1 MICPNCQKE
10 IPTDAVFCP
19 YCGMTV
25 AEEAPS
31 VNIPT
36 QRPDL
41 DGTPKKRQTFL
52 GVFSFILSLMCAW
65 TTFLAVITER
75 GILGPEMQTV
85 GTMIHSPIGG
95 MFSTAGVF
103 FCAVT
108 AILALF
114 SLFGKNRKRGLGIT
128 ALILSISCLLVLLV
142 PFSCASDV
150 SEQRPFE
157 TRIASAVSAASSG
170 KTVQKAQAEAD
181 RAAAPAEKTE
191 PEDPSEP
198 EMGTVQIEREDV
210 VFMLETTAQNAYR
223 ITIDNRSDRDVNFG
237 WVSTAYA
244 LLTTDQGTYR
254 CDIGESQFQPVGAYT
269 QRTFAVSFDGA
280 EGTPQSL
287 ELVQLYHLDRRGL
300 PSLGSFEGICFPF
313 DAQN

>member
-1 MICPNCQKE
+1 MLPPLFDSCAFSKADVSVIAGHL
-10 IPTDAVFCP
+10 AVF
-19 YCGMTV
+19 
-25 AEEAPS
+25 
-31 VNIPT
+31 
-36 QRPDL
+36 QRDHAL
-41 DGTPKKRQTFL
+41 GRSTDFRIVRDNHERRALCVQLPKEVKYD
-52 GVFSFILSLMCAW
+52 
-65 TTFLAVITER
+65 
-75 GILGPEMQTV
+75 
-85 GTMIHSPIGG
+85 
-95 MFSTAGVF
+95 
-103 FCAVT
+103 
-108 AILALF
+108 
-114 SLFGKNRKRGLGIT
+114 
-128 ALILSISCLLVLLV
+128 LLVLLV

-191 PEDPSEP
+191 PENPSEP